1 MSARRSTTEEW
12 RRLLMSSCQRWGA
25 SIQRVQLCL
34 NGNDELCKFGL
45 QLPFDRRCRFAFLE
59 GWDRIDRSTV
69 LGHHEV
75 KMRARG
81 QTGLSHQSNGFPL
94 LDDMTGTYAGCN
106 L

>member
-1 MSARRSTTEEW
+1 MSARRSATGEW

-34 NGNDELCKFGL
+34 NGTDELRKFGL
-45 QLPFDRRCRFAFLE
+45 QLPFDRRSRFAFLK
-59 GWDRIDRSTV
+59 GRDRIDRSTV

-75 KMRARG
+75 KVRARG
-81 QTGLSHQSNGFPL
+81 QAGLSHQPNGVPL
-94 LDDMTGTYAGCN
+94 FDRMTGTYAGCD